1 MPTPTDCKLYNKTKK
16 KVYKKYPKHS
26 AYRSGILV
34 KTYKK
39 NFKKKYGTRK
49 KSYSGEKTRKKGLSR
64 WFKEEWKN
72 QRGTI
77 GYKYNSDVYRP
88 TKRITK
94 KTPTTFKE
102 LNKKQVKTARREK
115 YRKGRVHRFKKG
127 GKYPFPYN
135 KVSLYNTYGENIA
148 IAEPMQYI
156 PPHEVTTEF
165 DMETDEDEEPESE
178 QIFRNFLSLSD
189 TLVKECFE
197 TRASAIDEMSNLK
210 RLKIRKRQLS
220 LQLKNEDYTD
230 FCNGIPDIDFLQDP
244 ELINNLDSHQLRMLI
259 GGTTT
264 LLDELLLEYIN
275 DRLDNR
281 RQLTVDNLEAFI
293 DSDYSDLTQVPS
305 VDELTLTKIVCYCL
319 IRSGIINIIINEF
332 GWRLDDLSNE
342 MMSESDIDTDYDEDL

>member
-1 MPTPTDCKLYNKTKK
+1 MFIKNIQNIVPIEVVFWLKHIRKTLRKSMEHEK
-16 KVYKKYPKHS
+16 NHT
-26 AYRSGILV
+26 LV
-34 KTYKK
+34 KKHEKKDYLDGLKK
-39 NFKKKYGTRK
+39 NGKI
-49 KSYSGEKTRKKGLSR
+49 KGALSDINI
-64 WFKEEWKN
+64 N
-72 QRGTI
+72 QMYTDQL
-77 GYKYNSDVYRP
+77 NALQ
-88 TKRITK
+88 K

-156 PPHEVTTEF
+156 HPHELTTEF

-220 LQLKNEDYTD
+220 LRLKNEDYTD
-230 FCNGIPDIDFLQDP
+230 FCNGFPDIDFLQDP

-264 LLDELLLEYIN
+264 VLDELLLEYIN

-281 RQLTVDNLEAFI
+281 RQLTVDNLLTFI
-293 DSDYSDLTQVPS
+293 DSDYTDLTQVPS
-305 VDELTLTKIVCYCL
+305 VDELTLTKIICYCL

-342 MMSESDIDTDYDEDL
+342 MMNVSDIDTDYDDDL